1 MRRLLDKLLN
11 RFCVQTI
18 RIPNE
23 GKWLLIVRGKVTT
36 REVEELESIMHTLFR
51 VDGAAVGMWCLNDRK
66 ARVKFI
72 RIGK

>member
-18 RIPNE
+18 CIPNE
-23 GKWLLIVRGKVTT
+23 GKWLLIIPSKVTPQNLALF
-36 REVEELESIMHTLFR
+36 RQSLEELRSQEDGSILIWYF
-51 VDGAAVGMWCLNDRK
+51 GEN